1 MIGNCSNSPYTFKI
15 NTLIERVIF
24 AYFLDW
30 KSSRHNIFSPL
41 RQTLNGTV
49 GEELFWTWKVRFVF
63 ASDIFQEALL
73 GFL

>member
-1 MIGNCSNSPYTFKI
+1 MIGICSNSPYTFKI

-49 GEELFWTWKVRFVF
+49 GEEFG
-63 ASDIFQEALL
+63 L
-73 GFL
+73 GK